1 MKTRERI
8 LQTCLALFNEEGVP
22 NVTTLDIANEMEIS
36 PGNLYYH
43 FKGKEAIIPELYDRF
58 DVELT
63 NILKAPIDNPL
74 SVEDNW
80 FFLYVVFEE
89 IYANRFIY
97 RNLTDIIPRFE
108 RIQMRFRRLLELK
121 VRTARAI
128 CDSLAEAEIL
138 VIRPEESELLANSIA
153 MTITYWLS
161 YRSLRGGEPPT
172 NVLMHQGV
180 FQVMSLIAPYFAE
193 HQKSFYENCQALYRE
208 VLGDELP

>member
-8 LQTCLALFNEEGVP
+8 LQTCLELFNEEGEP
-22 NVTTLDIANEMEIS
+22 NVTTLDIANEMDIS

-58 DVELT
+58 DLELT
-63 NILKAPIDNPL
+63 KILKAPIDNPL

-89 IYANRFIY
+89 IYTHRFIY
-97 RNLTDIIPRFE
+97 RNLTDIIRRFE
-108 RIQMRFRRLLELK
+108 RVQMRFQRLLELK
-121 VRTARAI
+121 VRTAQAI

-138 VIRPEESELLANSIA
+138 MIRQQESELLANSIA

-161 YRSLRGGEPPT
+161 YQGLRGGHVSA

-193 HQKSFYENCQALYRE
+193 HQRGFYENCQALYHE
-208 VLGDELP
+208 VLGKE